1 MKFLVLKSLGLRYGV
16 LSLRYD
22 TAQITCSQIAPKSS
36 PIQSIADNSSTVY
49 LFKLSIGMYYFVC
62 VLNDYISKFYLNMT
76 NNEKN
81 TLNWMRVAKDFWGF
95 NFELT
100 IILIYFNK
108 N

>member
-1 MKFLVLKSLGLRYGV
+1 
-16 LSLRYD
+16 
-22 TAQITCSQIAPKSS
+22 
-36 PIQSIADNSSTVY
+36 
-49 LFKLSIGMYYFVC
+49 MYYFVC

-81 TLNWMRVAKDFWGF
+81 TLNWMRVAEDFWGF